1 MVIRKESKSRKQRG
15 KRTHGWGMGKKH
27 RGAGNRGG
35 RGNAGLGK
43 RGAQKKTLP
52 LSQGK
57 RPVGRIAN
65 DNIGMKV
72 VRNNE
77 EKFNVINLGDISNLL
92 EKWVSSKKA
101 IKTKDTYS
109 VNLSKL
115 GYSKLLSSGEL
126 TQKVSISV
134 PNYSTKAKQ
143 KVESVGG
150 KIE

>member
-1 MVIRKESKSRKQRG
+1 MS
-15 KRTHGWGMGKKH
+15 T
-27 RGAGNRGG
+27 
-35 RGNAGLGK
+35 
-43 RGAQKKTLP
+43 
-52 LSQGK
+52 
-57 RPVGRIAN
+57 
-65 DNIGMKV
+65 
-72 VRNNE
+72 
-77 EKFNVINLGDISNLL
+77 
-92 EKWVSSKKA
+92 KKA

-109 VNLSKL
+109 VDLSKL